1 MHGNVFEF
9 KSWNNSSKTHEKKIK
24 LNYKLCNEANV
35 RRIVNRYYFLV
46 A

>member
-9 KSWNNSSKTHEKKIK
+9 KSSNNASKTHEKKK